1 MNRTRCVPLFACAL
15 LAAQGCAS
23 AGAAPRHGLL
33 TDGSNPRERS
43 CRVAPTPARL
53 PAAGDLVDTEAF
65 RAAAASA
72 WAAAGRP
79 EGNVVFSVRHS
90 ADGTQVR
97 RAVIESSVPEA
108 LGDTLRQLVFAL
120 RRQAPAAPGEW
131 GVRLRVEL
139 ADPVALSVGRHQ
151 ECVARPRD
159 WEYRTAGNRFDVRDA
174 RGSDVAAP
182 SLTDLSVAW
191 VHVWLDDRGTVTDAR
206 VERGSAGRAA
216 EQRLLNYVR
225 AMAFLPATED
235 GFPVPGE
242 LTLPVR
248 LSAVN

>member
-1 MNRTRCVPLFACAL
+1 MNRTRRLPLIACAL

-23 AGAAPRHGLL
+23 PGATPRHGLL

-43 CRVAPTPARL
+43 CRVAATPARL
-53 PAAGDLVDTEAF
+53 PAAGDLLDVEAF
-65 RAAAASA
+65 RAAAASL
-72 WAAAGRP
+72 WTAAGRP
-79 EGNVVFSVRHS
+79 AGQLTFSVRHS

-97 RAVIESSVPEA
+97 RAVIESSVPEV

-120 RRQAPAAPGEW
+120 RRQAPAAPAEW
-131 GVRLRVEL
+131 GVRLRVDL
-139 ADPVALSVGRHQ
+139 AEPVALSVARHE
-151 ECVARPRD
+151 ECVPRPRD
-159 WEYRTAGNRFDVRDA
+159 WEYRAAGNRFDVRDV
-174 RGSDVAAP
+174 RGSEAATP

-191 VHVWLDDRGTVTDAR
+191 VHVWLDDRGNVTEAR
-206 VERGSAGRAA
+206 VERGSGGRAA

-225 AMAFLPATED
+225 AMAFVPATED

-248 LSAVN
+248 LSLVN